1 MKDNHV
7 ELNKALAFEK
17 DENLK
22 TKEELAIKHLEAV
35 LRENQ
40 KLNLTRINTIESG
53 RILHIEDSL
62 SALDLIIAEPDG
74 LMADIGSGAGYP
86 GIPLAIFSSKKTIL
100 VESVKKKA
108 MFLKSVITELGL
120 SEQVSVIDKRAEEI
134 AGEGELSFSIITSRA
149 VAELPVILELAAPLL
164 AINGILIAY
173 KGQPDEEEIERG
185 NEAASILGMKQERE
199 IRFTLSD
206 EESKRTIIMYRK
218 FAQPSVKLPR
228 RPGMAQ
234 KRPLK

>member
-1 MKDNHV
+1 
-7 ELNKALAFEK
+7 
-17 DENLK
+17 
-22 TKEELAIKHLEAV
+22 
-35 LRENQ
+35 
-40 KLNLTRINTIESG
+40 
-53 RILHIEDSL
+53 
-62 SALDLIIAEPDG
+62 
-74 LMADIGSGAGYP
+74 MADISSGAGYP